1 MLKLF
6 VTVSLLWVI
15 SSASAQ
21 ESIVVFAASSLTE
34 AFTEIAEAF
43 EEAHPETEVVLNFA
57 GSSTLA
63 TQILRGAPA
72 DVFASAN
79 LQQVEKVAEEDFADM
94 DSIETFITN
103 SLVLITPNDNPAN
116 IQTIE
121 DLGNPNIS
129 FLTASENV
137 PIGTYTDLVLHSV
150 NQALDAANWL
160 EQVQENVVS
169 REQNVRRIVAK
180 LALGIADAGIV
191 YQTDVTDTVAD
202 ELVVISI
209 PPEHNQEVTYVIVPI
224 LGHTQSEQT
233 QTFVDFVLSEA
244 GQAILIQW
252 GFCLPAMPEP
262 LTPTPSA
269 TNHDTT
275 KTDSCQNE

>member
-1 MLKLF
+1 MKLLF
-6 VTVSLLWVI
+6 TFSLLWIIVI
-15 SSASAQ
+15 TSASAQ

-43 EEAHPETEVVLNFA
+43 EETHPETEVILNFA

-79 LQQVEKVAEEDFADM
+79 LQQVDKVAEENFADM
-94 DSIETFITN
+94 NSIKTFITN

-116 IQTIE
+116 IQDIE

-137 PIGTYTDLVLHSV
+137 PIGAYTDLVLRSV
-150 NQALDAANWL
+150 SEKLDVVDWF
-160 EQVQENVVS
+160 EQTQDNVVS
-169 REQNVRRIVAK
+169 KEQNVRRIVAK

-202 ELVVISI
+202 ELIVIPI
-209 PPEHNQEVTYVIVPI
+209 PPEHNQEVTYVIVPV

-233 QTFVDFVLSEA
+233 QTFIDFVLSDA

-252 GFCLPAMPEP
+252 GFCPPAMPEP
-262 LTPTPSA
+262 ITSTPSA

-275 KTDSCQNE
+275 ETDSC